1 MLVKARQIAEEQG
14 VSEEGYRLVINDG
27 KNGQQTVD
35 HLHIHL
41 IGGRQLKWP
50 PG

>member
-1 MLVKARQIAEEQG
+1 MLVKAKVIAEEQG
-14 VSEEGYRLVINDG
+14 LAEGYRLVINEG

-35 HLHIHL
+35 HIHIHL

>member
-1 MLVKARQIAEEQG
+1 MLIKAAEIAKQLKLQD
-14 VSEEGYRLVINDG
+14 GYRLVINEG
-27 KNGQQTVD
+27 KNGQQTVQ

-41 IGGRQLKWP
+41 IGGRQLTWP

>member
-1 MLVKARQIAEEQG
+1 MLVKAKVIAEEQG
-14 VSEEGYRLVINDG
+14 LTEGYRLVINEG

-35 HLHIHL
+35 HIHIHL
-41 IGGRQLKWP
+41 IGGRQLRWP